1 MQRDRRDA
9 EDDAMRSILAAMLL
23 VLAGC
28 ASVPVDVPPWVG
40 RFGNACLPEAISMQ
54 AGLEKAG
61 IKSKVMV
68 METSRWNHAVCV
80 YVYRD
85 RLFVWDSY
93 WKSNQV
99 RAWFDDPNMVAR
111 KWLEWL
117 AQDTLLVRAY
127 YL

>member
-1 MQRDRRDA
+1 MKAQIKFA
-9 EDDAMRSILAAMLL
+9 LLALVL

-28 ASVPVDVPPWVG
+28 ASVPPVAVAPWVG
-40 RFGNACLPEAISMQ
+40 RYKNACLPEAVAMQ
-54 AGLEKAG
+54 AGLEGAG
-61 IKSKVMV
+61 IKSKVLV
-68 METSRWNHAVCV
+68 IETSRWNHAVCV

-99 RAWFDDPNMVAR
+99 RAWIDDPSMVAR
-111 KWLEWL
+111 KWLDWVN
-117 AQDTLLVRAY
+117 QDVLLLKAY